1 MSHAPR
7 QEPWLEP
14 LEIRRYDALLTWAG
28 RATFVYRDPPVRAEG
43 RGICRHGE
51 L

>member
-1 MSHAPR
+1 MSYAPR

-28 RATFVYRDPPVRAEG
+28 RATFVYRDPPACAEG
-43 RGICRHGE
+43 RGVCRRGE